1 MRKAILSLTDL
12 TPSKRMALTLLAAC
26 LVGMALIFGLGIRT
40 AETQTTPA
48 STTTYYKLQDLGT
61 LPGATYSPPTSVPY
75 GINDS
80 GHVVGYADLSVGSG
94 YYEGYYEYAIGHAFL
109 YKDGKMTDLGT
120 LGGAG
125 AAVQLP

>member
-12 TPSKRMALTLLAAC
+12 TPSKRMALTLLAAS

-48 STTTYYKLQDLGT
+48 STTTYYKVQDLGT

-80 GHVVGYADLSVGSG
+80 GHVVGNGNHGMVSG
-94 YYEGYYEYAIGHAFL
+94 YYFGYYEYVVGHAFL
-109 YKDGKMTDLGT
+109 YDGAMKDLGE
-120 LGGAG
+120 
-125 AAVQLP
+125 